1 MKKYIILGICML
13 TLVGAYA
20 QHDKDKWHSFSNVP
34 DLLYYLKLNGY
45 DGPVANE
52 GAYGIEFKDQ

>member
-1 MKKYIILGICML
+1 ML

-20 QHDKDKWHSFSNVP
+20 QHDKDKWHPFSNVP